1 MGNGGEESECVEER
15 TGEKTGGNDGLG
27 HLVPLLL
34 FFGDANSKVF
44 LQYLDTVTY
53 IRSIIILYVSNF
65 QLCFSELLSFSS
77 FFMSLKKKWR

>member
-34 FFGDANSKVF
+34 FFGDKF
-44 LQYLDTVTY
+44 T
-53 IRSIIILYVSNF
+53 
-65 QLCFSELLSFSS
+65 SFGAQTARYSYNI
-77 FFMSLKKKWR
+77 